1 MIKRNFKIWLNIG
14 FGYELLED
22 ECVKQVQPIDFSREK
37 GNMFYRLKI
46 GEITLQNTPTT
57 KIYDVIESLAF
68 TTEAR
73 IKIDYNGLIVEGYF
87 AKIDCSFDYDMN
99 AKIVK
104 IKPAIHDQYRYFI
117 EGYEKDSNVVGF
129 TYQYEDTTA
138 ALTSDKLQTVAE
150 WDETGNYAKKELKD
164 SKWDDLNT
172 GSLMGGFFNNDGSPN
187 TNILITPPYDAAYT
201 YYTTSGRQTV
211 NIQNLIDIMALKK
224 YELSELTIWRGSSW
238 WGGFT
243 EKRVFYVTCKFSRE
257 FVFVQTSDRTQS
269 GDMVY
274 PEGGAGVGWGALNE
288 EPIFGSRYGGGWGYE
303 FGRIPFNG
311 SFTNGHW
318 ELSAPE
324 QNTGTGGGT
333 SFFWTDK
340 RTSKINYPL
349 SEEDNGKFEIK
360 ATGDFK
366 EMLNNMYRSIHPE
379 LEFKSVKSLFFFND
393 DESEY
398 QFMNG
403 REGVNYVTNEIN
415 QLNLMKWMHT
425 YTLKTEVSESPSDDE
440 SKLNISFKKLIEDL
454 QKLFP
459 VMWFIDPEMNLHIE
473 HVKFFDLVSTSY
485 NISNKKEIEMTYQY
499 EFDTSELFDE
509 KIINQVNSA
518 YADFSNNT
526 IEFVQAV
533 SNNRNNDTKMEVT
546 TELFS
551 TDLRF
556 CLENPNSIANGL
568 ILLLSKD
575 GAVISETGLVSGED
589 QLNGALSLSK
599 LLTRYGTYEGVWTAG
614 KINGEDVQFNFAY
627 RSKVGI
633 ELQFRGVYPSLFYTT
648 QIGKG
653 LIDSGSLDIES
664 NITKIKLRYRY
675 TSNQIG
681 DQAWYLVTKLN
692 SLYDFDNTNNSMI
705 PTGAL
710 SAYNFLIFGD
720 MVFTGDEVFDWTI

>member
-1 MIKRNFKIWLNIG
+1 MIKRNFKIWLNLG

-22 ECVKQVQPIDFSREK
+22 DCVKQVQPIDFSREK
-37 GNMFYRLKI
+37 GNMFYRLKL

-57 KIYDVIESLAF
+57 KIYDLIESLAF

-87 AKIDCSFDYDMN
+87 AKIDCNFDYDMN

-104 IKPAIHDQYRYFI
+104 IKPAIHDQYRYFL
-117 EGYEKDSNVVGF
+117 EGDEKDFNAVGF
-129 TYQYEDTTA
+129 TYQYEETTA

-150 WDETGNYAKKELKD
+150 WDENGNYAKRELKD
-164 SKWDDLNT
+164 SKWDELNT
-172 GSLMGGFFNNDGSPN
+172 ESLMRGFFNADESPN
-187 TNILITPPYDAAYT
+187 IGILSTPPYDASYT
-201 YYTTSGRQTV
+201 FFTTGGKQTI

-224 YELSELTIWRGSSW
+224 YELSELTVWRGSSW
-238 WGGFT
+238 GFPL
-243 EKRVFYVTCKFSRE
+243 KRVFYVTCKFSRE

-269 GDMVY
+269 GDMVE
-274 PEGGAGVGWGALNE
+274 PEGGAAVGWEPLTE

-303 FGRIPFNG
+303 FARIPFNG
-311 SFTNGHW
+311 SFSNNWNLT
-318 ELSAPE
+318 EPE
-324 QNTGTGGGT
+324 QNAGNGGGT

-340 RTSKINYPL
+340 RTSKIDYPL
-349 SEEDNGKFEIK
+349 SEEDNGKFNIK
-360 ATGDFK
+360 AIGDFK

-393 DESEY
+393 DEAEY

-403 REGVNYVTNEIN
+403 RSGVNYVTNEVN
-415 QLNLMKWMHT
+415 QLNLIKWMHT
-425 YTLKTEVSESPSDDE
+425 YTLNTEVSESANDDE
-440 SKLNISFKKLIEDL
+440 SKLNISFKKLLEDL

-459 VMWFIDPEMNLHIE
+459 VMWFIDSEMNLHIE
-473 HVKFFDLVSTSY
+473 HVKFFDLVSTAY
-485 NISNKKEIEMTYQY
+485 NIRNKKEIEMTYQY

-509 KIINQVNSA
+509 KIVNQVNAA
-518 YADFSNNT
+518 YSDFNKNT

-533 SNNRNNDTKMEVT
+533 SNNRNNDSKMEVT
-546 TELFS
+546 TEVFT

-556 CLENPNSIANGL
+556 CLENPNSLSNGL

-575 GAVISETGLVSGED
+575 NAVVNETGLVSGED
-589 QLNGALSLSK
+589 QPNGALSLSK
-599 LLTRYGTYEGVWTAG
+599 LLNRYWTYEGVWTAG
-614 KINGEDVQFNFAY
+614 QINGNDVQFNYAY

-633 ELQFRGVYPSLFYTT
+633 ELQFRGIYPSLFYTT

-675 TSNQIG
+675 TSNEIG
-681 DQAWYLVTKLN
+681 DQAWYLVTRLD
-692 SLYDFDNTNNSMI
+692 SLYDFEN
-705 PTGAL
+705 
-710 SAYNFLIFGD
+710 Y
-720 MVFTGDEVFDWTI
+720 EQ